1 LDAKKWFHLFPEV
14 WTEITLR
21 EYYCAMGK
29 AVKNPPRRGAANPR
43 EIPNKE
49 TRGAM
54 ESLDSGEGVVCKD
67 VDDLL
72 KKLKS

>member
-1 LDAKKWFHLFPEV
+1 
-14 WTEITLR
+14 
-21 EYYCAMGK
+21 MGK
-29 AVKNPPRRGAANPR
+29 AVKNPSRQGAPLNPR

-49 TRGAM
+49 TREAM
-54 ESLDSGEGVVCKD
+54 GSLDRGEGAVCKD

>member
-1 LDAKKWFHLFPEV
+1 
-14 WTEITLR
+14 
-21 EYYCAMGK
+21 MGK
-29 AVKNPPRRGAANPR
+29 AVKNSPRRGAAKPR

-49 TRGAM
+49 TREAM
-54 ESLDSGEGVVCKD
+54 ESLDRGAGVVCKD

>member
-1 LDAKKWFHLFPEV
+1 
-14 WTEITLR
+14 
-21 EYYCAMGK
+21 MGK
-29 AVKNPPRRGAANPR
+29 AAKNPLRSGAAPLDPR

-49 TRGAM
+49 TREAM
-54 ESLDSGEGVVCKD
+54 ESLDRGEGVVCED